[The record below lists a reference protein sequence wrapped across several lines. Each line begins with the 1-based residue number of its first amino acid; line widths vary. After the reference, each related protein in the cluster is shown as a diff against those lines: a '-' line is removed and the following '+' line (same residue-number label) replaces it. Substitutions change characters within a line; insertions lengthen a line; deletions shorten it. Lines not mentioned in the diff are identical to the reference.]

1 MNASPRRPLRIAVLG
16 DLDSIHTQR
25 WLHAFVERGHELH
38 AVSFYHPRSEL
49 LGVNLHVLRSG
60 GASAPGE
67 EYTPAPSTW
76 RQALRS
82 PLRLLHGGRY
92 LGAGLRRTVR
102 EIAPDVFHAHFLV
115 EFGFYGSLVGY
126 KPYAVSAWGSDVYRE
141 PRNPLSNLI
150 ARWTIR
156 RARLVTGNDPAML
169 AALRGLGARERQT
182 QLVRIGALE
191 ELFFADTPLSV
202 NLGPDDTPLTVLS
215 TRALE
220 PLYNID
226 AVLRAFAE
234 VKTTLP
240 EARLQVAGEGSE
252 RAALEALAGELG
264 LGDSLTFIGR
274 LTPEQMRDALSAAHV
289 YVSVPSSDSL
299 AASTMEAMAR
309 GAFPVVSDLPSLDG
323 FIEHGVHG
331 LRVPPGDSAS
341 LAAAMRRPLLEPD
354 LRRGA
359 VPLNRRKVETEGRL
373 KTQVEKL
380 EAAFYALLDEK
391 SP

>member
-1 MNASPRRPLRIAVLG
+1 MSARRPLRIAVLG
-16 DLDSIHTQR
+16 DFDSIHTQR
-25 WLHAFVERGHELH
+25 WLRAFVERGHEVH

-67 EYTPAPSTW
+67 EYTPAPSRL

-92 LGAGLRRTVR
+92 LRAGLRQKVR
-102 EIAPDVFHAHFLV
+102 EIAPDVFHAHYLV

-126 KPYAVSAWGSDVYRE
+126 RPYAVSAWGSDVYRE
-141 PRNPLSNLI
+141 PRKPISHLV

-156 RARLVTGNDPAML
+156 RAQLVTGSDPAMV

-191 ELFFADTPLSV
+191 EPFFEPMPVSV
-202 NLGPDDTPLTVLS
+202 NEGPAETPPTVLS

-226 AVLRAFAE
+226 MVLRAFAG
-234 VKTTLP
+234 VRADLP
-240 EARLQVAGEGSE
+240 QVRLQIAGEGSE
-252 RAALEALAGELG
+252 RAALEALASELG
-264 LGDSLTFIGR
+264 LGESVSFLGR

-323 FIEHGVHG
+323 FIEHGVTG
-331 LRVPPGDSAS
+331 LRVAVHDVEALAS
-341 LAAAMRRPLLEPD
+341 GLRRALTDAD
-354 LRRGA
+354 LRRNA
-359 VPLNRRKVETEGRL
+359 MPLNRHKVETEGRL
-373 KTQVEKL
+373 AKQVEKL
-380 EAAFYALLDEK
+380 EAAFYTLVDEK
-391 SP
+391 RS

>member
-1 MNASPRRPLRIAVLG
+1 MSARKPLRIAVLG
-16 DLDSIHTQR
+16 DFDSIHTRR
-25 WLHAFVERGHELH
+25 WLRAFVERGHEMH

-67 EYTPAPSTW
+67 EYTPAPSPW

-82 PLRLLHGGRY
+82 PLRLLHGARY
-92 LGAGLRRTVR
+92 LRAGLRRKVR
-102 EIAPDVFHAHFLV
+102 EIAPDIFHAHYLV

-126 KPYAVSAWGSDVYRE
+126 KPYVVSAWGSDVYRE
-141 PRNPLSNLI
+141 PRKPISHLI

-156 RARLVTGNDPAML
+156 RARIVTGSDPAMV
-169 AALRGLGARERQT
+169 AALRGLGARQRQA

-191 ELFFADTPLSV
+191 ELFFAEAPSSV
-202 NLGPDDTPLTVLS
+202 NLDDVEAPLTVLS

-226 AVLRAFAE
+226 NVLRAFA
-234 VKTTLP
+234 VVIATLP
-240 EARLQVAGEGSE
+240 DARLQVAGEGSE
-252 RAALEALAGELG
+252 RAALEAMAAELG
-264 LGDSLTFIGR
+264 LGESVSFVGR
-274 LTPEQMRDALSAAHV
+274 LTPEQMRDAFSAAHV

-323 FIEHGVHG
+323 FLEHGVNG
-331 LRVPPGDSAS
+331 LRVPAGDVEQLAS
-341 LAAAMRRPLLEPD
+341 GLRRALLDAD
-354 LRRGA
+354 LRRA
-359 VPLNRRKVETEGRL
+359 AMPVNSLKVETEGRL
-373 KTQVEKL
+373 KTQVDRL
-380 EAAFYALLDEK
+380 EAEFYALVDEK
-391 SP
+391 SS